1 MNANEIYDPLV
12 SNGVTPTHSSPPSYW
27 HATHTPTHYAPLAR
41 GISTDYLVIGG
52 GYTGL
57 SAAITLS
64 EQQKD
69 VVVIDSNT
77 LGFGCAGRNGG
88 FILSGSGR
96 LSLSA
101 ITEKWGATV
110 ADGMHSEFTE
120 AVSLLETRIN
130 RYAMQVDYTS
140 GDYIKIGHTAKA
152 AKALFS
158 AANAQH
164 NRYGDTLEN
173 VTQKELSKRLTVA
186 GAHGAV
192 IQPGACLHP
201 LKLTDEYARIASQL
215 GASLYYNSPAISIT
229 EFGNWFKVTTPE
241 GEINTRHIL
250 IASNAYTPKTF
261 HSLVDKRQFPVQ
273 SSIMVTDP
281 LTETQRQATGLLK
294 PMSFMDT
301 RMMKYY
307 YRVLPDGR
315 FLFGG
320 RGAVTGKNANNTN
333 ERKRLYM
340 AMVESFPALNGIGM
354 PYFWSG
360 WVSVA
365 LDSLPRVYVDGN
377 NRMGYAMGYCGSGVS
392 FAAQAGKRL
401 AQRMLGEQVD
411 QSLPIFSSPLPRY
424 PFPAIRR
431 VALHAL
437 YKWAKISNN

>member
-1 MNANEIYDPLV
+1 MNASETYDPLV
-12 SNGVTPTHSSPPSYW
+12 SDGVTPTHSPPPSYW
-27 HATHTPTHYAPLAR
+27 HATHMPTQYAPLA
-41 GISTDYLVIGG
+41 GNVSTDYLVIGG

-57 SAAITLS
+57 SAAITLA

-69 VVVIDSNT
+69 VVVIDSNA

-96 LSLSA
+96 LSLNA
-101 ITEKWGATV
+101 IAEKWGTTV
-110 ADGMHSEFTE
+110 ADGMHNEFTE
-120 AVSLLETRIN
+120 AISLLESRID
-130 RYAMQVDYTS
+130 RYTMQVDYTP

-152 AKALFS
+152 TKTLFN
-158 AANAQH
+158 AANAQR

-173 VTQKELSKRLTVA
+173 VSYNELSKRLTIV
-186 GAHGAV
+186 GSHGAV
-192 IQPGACLHP
+192 VQPGACLHP
-201 LKLTDEYARIASQL
+201 LKLADEYARVASHL
-215 GASLYYNSPAISIT
+215 GATLYYNSPALNIT
-229 EFGNWFKVTTPE
+229 EFGNWFKVTTPQ

-281 LTETQRQATGLLK
+281 LTKAQQDATGLCK

-315 FLFGG
+315 LLFGG

-340 AMVESFPALNGIGM
+340 AMVDSFPTLNGIGM

-365 LDSLPRVYVDGN
+365 LDSLPRVYVDSN
-377 NRMGYAMGYCGSGVS
+377 KRMGYAMGYCGSGVS
-392 FAAQAGKRL
+392 FAAHAGKRL
-401 AQRMLGEQVD
+401 AQRMLGED
-411 QSLPIFSSPLPRY
+411 IDHRLPIFSSPLPRY
-424 PFPAIRR
+424 PFSAIRR